1 MPFAVVG
8 ELTVLDCGSTF
19 AVGAGGRGT
28 GACSSMG
35 ESGGGGISVPSV
47 RE

>member
-1 MPFAVVG
+1 MEEVV
-8 ELTVLDCGSTF
+8 ETEGSGVAF
-19 AVGAGGRGT
+19 ESGAGG
-28 GACSSMG
+28 GAAVFSSMG